1 MAAEP
6 GEAPEPLLQTLSS
19 LWRELPGLLSDRV
32 ELLSLELQRA
42 GAALL
47 QIVVLLVVA
56 AILGVTVWLV
66 LWAGI
71 VAVLLTLGLQLP
83 AALLILLLF
92 NAAVAWLVVRRVRA
106 LLPRLRLS
114 ATHRHLM
121 LSPSPDH
128 PEHGPAQPDL
138 RHERPDLAAAGSAP
152 TH

>member
-6 GEAPEPLLQTLSS
+6 GAAPEPLLQTLLS
-19 LWRELPGLLSDRV
+19 LGRELPGLLSDRV
-32 ELLSLELQRA
+32 ELLALELQRA

-47 QIVVLLVVA
+47 QIVVLLVAA

-71 VAVLLTLGLQLP
+71 VALLLALGLQLP
-83 AALLILLLF
+83 SALLILLLF
-92 NAAVAWLVVRRVRA
+92 NAGTAWLVVRRVRA

-121 LSPSPDH
+121 LSPP
-128 PEHGPAQPDL
+128 PEHDEDPAQPDA
-138 RHERPDLAAAGSAP
+138 RHDRPDLAAAGSAA